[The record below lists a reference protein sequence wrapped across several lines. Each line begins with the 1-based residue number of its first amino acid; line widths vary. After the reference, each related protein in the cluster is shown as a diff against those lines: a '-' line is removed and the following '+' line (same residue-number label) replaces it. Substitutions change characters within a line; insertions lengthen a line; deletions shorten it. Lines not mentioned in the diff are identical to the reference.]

1 MLRLL
6 PLVITATLGGFLFGF
21 DSGVINGTVESLQR
35 AFHSDNVGTGFN
47 VASMLLGCA
56 LGALLAGALADRH
69 GRKPI
74 LLATA
79 AAFII
84 SAWGSGAV
92 DHAAPFVLYRVL
104 GGLAVGAA
112 SVICPAY
119 IGEIAPPRAR
129 GRLIALQ
136 QFMIVLGLFASFLN
150 NWLIA
155 RAAGSPD
162 APLWLGHAAWRWMF
176 WAELAPAL
184 LFLLALTAIPE
195 SPRFLAAAGRHARAA
210 AVFRRVAPA
219 DDPAENIRRVAA
231 SLTHR
236 PRLADLLD
244 PLTRHP
250 RKLVLIGAALAAL
263 QQLSG
268 INIVF
273 YYGATLWQAAGFSTA
288 DALLTNVITGAV
300 NILST
305 LAAIALVDRV
315 GRRPLL
321 LAGSAGMTLTL
332 GVLALLFAAGTTSTT
347 TTVTAAA
354 AATGATTAASAAA
367 AATATGATGATL
379 TLGPIAGPAALI
391 VANLFVVCFGVTWG
405 PVVWTLLGEM
415 FPTQFRG
422 AALSLA
428 GLSLW
433 LANFAVTMT
442 FPVMLS
448 ALGLGLTYGLY
459 TAAAALSLRF
469 VWKHIAET
477 KGRPLEEMIN

>member
-6 PLVITATLGGFLFGF
+6 PLVLTATLGGFLFGF

-35 AFHSDNVGTGFN
+35 AFRSDSAGTGFN

-69 GRKPI
+69 GRKPV

-79 AAFII
+79 AAFIV

-162 APLWLGHAAWRWMF
+162 ALLWLGRAAWRWMF

-184 LFLLALTAIPE
+184 LFLLALAAIPE

-210 AVFRRVAPA
+210 AVFRRIAPGE
-219 DDPAENIRRVAA
+219 DPAENIRRVAGSVA
-231 SLTHR
+231 HR

-244 PLTRHP
+244 PLTRRP
-250 RKLVLIGAALAAL
+250 RRLVLVGAALAAL
-263 QQLSG
+263 QQLAG
-268 INIVF
+268 INVVF
-273 YYGATLWQAAGFSTA
+273 YYGATLWQAAGFSTG

-305 LAAIALVDRV
+305 LAAIALVDRA

-332 GVLALLFAAGTTSTT
+332 GALALLFAAN
-347 TTVTAAA
+347 TA
-354 AATGATTAASAAA
+354 G
-367 AATATGATGATL
+367 GVL
-379 TLGPIAGPAALI
+379 TLGPVAGPAALV

-477 KGRPLEEMIN
+477 KGRALEEMENVSRHFDGGKTAASSASPTAP

>member
-6 PLVITATLGGFLFGF
+6 PLVLTATLGGFLFGF

-35 AFHSDNVGTGFN
+35 AFHSAGVGTGFN

-69 GRKPI
+69 GRKPV

-79 AAFII
+79 AAFIV

-92 DHAAPFVLYRVL
+92 HNAAPFVFYRVL

-162 APLWLGHAAWRWMF
+162 VVLWLGHAAWRWMF

-184 LFLLALTAIPE
+184 LFLLSLFAIPE
-195 SPRFLAAAGRHARAA
+195 SPRFLAAAGRHAQAA
-210 AVFRRVAPA
+210 AVFRRVAPG
-219 DDPAENIRRVAA
+219 DDPAESIRRVVE
-231 SLTHR
+231 SVTHR
-236 PRLADLLD
+236 PRLLDLLD
-244 PLTRHP
+244 PATRRP
-250 RKLVLIGAALAAL
+250 RKLVLVGAALAAL

-268 INIVF
+268 INVVF
-273 YYGATLWQAAGFSTA
+273 YYGATLWQAAGFSTD

-305 LAAIALVDRV
+305 LAAIALVDRA

-332 GVLALLFAAGTTSTT
+332 GTLALLFAANTTDGGLS
-347 TTVTAAA
+347 
-354 AATGATTAASAAA
+354 
-367 AATATGATGATL
+367 
-379 TLGPIAGPAALI
+379 LGPVAGPAALV

-433 LANFAVTMT
+433 LVNFAVTMT

-469 VWKHIAET
+469 VWKRIAET
-477 KGRPLEEMIN
+477 KGRSLEDMRSAN